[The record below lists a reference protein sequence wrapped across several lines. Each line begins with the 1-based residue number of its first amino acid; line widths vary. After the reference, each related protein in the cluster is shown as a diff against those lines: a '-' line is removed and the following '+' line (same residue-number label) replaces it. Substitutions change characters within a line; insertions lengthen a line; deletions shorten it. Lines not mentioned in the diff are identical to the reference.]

1 MLNKV
6 RCVDA
11 TVRHFS
17 KMSNQLLHKSGRFAE
32 EAYLTGAITSMRPKF
47 NDKSTREFFGLDG
60 FYKENGEICPE
71 AKPVLEKKLESFG
84 LRKNA
89 TMDDFMNYLKGLYK

>member
-1 MLNKV
+1 MLDKV

-17 KMSNQLLHKSGRFAE
+17 KMSNQLLQKSPRFAE
-32 EAYLTGAITSMRPKF
+32 EAYLTGAVTSMRPKF
-47 NDKSTREFFGLDG
+47 NDKSTREFYGLDG
-60 FYKENGEICPE
+60 FYKQNGEIFPE
-71 AKPVLEKKLESFG
+71 AKSVLEEKLESFG

-89 TMDDFMNYLKGLYK
+89 TMEEFKKYLMGVYR